1 MIDASSVVSERAD
14 LLERS
19 EQLSTLSEALAA
31 VAESSEGRLVFVS
44 GEAGAGKTALLRCF
58 VEDHCP
64 SAHVLWG
71 AADALHTPRPLGP
84 FFDIGRAAGNGLG
97 QLVEGDAK
105 PHDVATA
112 VLRDLPGDVPT
123 VLVLED
129 LHWADEATLDVLRL
143 VGRRVESVPAL
154 LVASYRDDE
163 LDRSHPLRTV
173 LGELPAHGP
182 VSRLR
187 VPPLSL
193 EAVAAMAEPY
203 GVDANELY
211 RRTDGNPFF
220 VTEVL
225 AAGIRQ
231 VPETVRDAV
240 LARTGRLG
248 PAARDLLDAVAIE
261 PQRIELWLLEEIAG
275 EVLAHLEEC
284 RASGMLLAHDH
295 AVAFRHELAR
305 LVVEESMDPHLR
317 IGFHRAALRALQE
330 PPDGERD
337 LSRLAHHAEAVGDA
351 GAVLEFAPAAAER
364 AGAVGAHREAAAQY
378 ARALRFGDRLPADV
392 RADLLER
399 RAQECYLTDQ
409 YDEGIAALEQA
420 LGYRRAL
427 GDRLKEGD
435 ALHRLSNFLWCP
447 GRTAEAEHSARHAVM
462 LLQELPPSPELAWAY
477 ANLAFIC
484 GSAMRSEEA
493 LAWNERALALAE
505 KLGDAELSNHALA
518 GIAGVR
524 HDTELLEQCQQR
536 ARRAGREG
544 QVGGLFIAL
553 AALTVENRRAASA
566 SRYLE
571 EGIAFCS
578 ERGFELSRLY
588 LLPQRARLELD
599 QGRWSEAAETATVVL
614 RIPRTSTTPRILA
627 LAVLA
632 LVRARRGDPEVWPL
646 LGEAWA
652 LAEPTR
658 ELPRLGPVA
667 AARAEAAWLA
677 GRPED
682 VAAATEAAFDLARGR
697 RAPWLVGEL
706 ACWRRRA
713 GVRERPEADVA
724 EPYALELAGDHAAA
738 AEAWM
743 RLGCPYEAALALAEG
758 DGEEPLRQA
767 LEELQQLEARPA
779 AAIVARR
786 LRERGA
792 RGLPRGPRPTT
803 QRNPANL
810 TRREVEV
817 LRLVAQGLQNAQIAE
832 RLVLSKSTV
841 DHHVSAILRKLEART
856 RGEASAKAVQLGLA
870 GQDS

>member
-1 MIDASSVVSERAD
+1 
-14 LLERS
+14 
-19 EQLSTLSEALAA
+19 
-31 VAESSEGRLVFVS
+31 
-44 GEAGAGKTALLRCF
+44 
-58 VEDHCP
+58 
-64 SAHVLWG
+64 
-71 AADALHTPRPLGP
+71 
-84 FFDIGRAAGNGLG
+84 
-97 QLVEGDAK
+97 
-105 PHDVATA
+105 
-112 VLRDLPGDVPT
+112 
-123 VLVLED
+123 
-129 LHWADEATLDVLRL
+129 
-143 VGRRVESVPAL
+143 
-154 LVASYRDDE
+154 
-163 LDRSHPLRTV
+163 
-173 LGELPAHGP
+173 
-182 VSRLR
+182 
-187 VPPLSL
+187 
-193 EAVAAMAEPY
+193 
-203 GVDANELY
+203 
-211 RRTDGNPFF
+211 
-220 VTEVL
+220 
-225 AAGIRQ
+225 
-231 VPETVRDAV
+231 
-240 LARTGRLG
+240 
-248 PAARDLLDAVAIE
+248 
-261 PQRIELWLLEEIAG
+261 
-275 EVLAHLEEC
+275 
-284 RASGMLLAHDH
+284 
-295 AVAFRHELAR
+295 
-305 LVVEESMDPHLR
+305 
-317 IGFHRAALRALQE
+317 
-330 PPDGERD
+330 
-337 LSRLAHHAEAVGDA
+337 
-351 GAVLEFAPAAAER
+351 
-364 AGAVGAHREAAAQY
+364 
-378 ARALRFGDRLPADV
+378 
-392 RADLLER
+392 
-399 RAQECYLTDQ
+399 
-409 YDEGIAALEQA
+409 
-420 LGYRRAL
+420 
-427 GDRLKEGD
+427 
-435 ALHRLSNFLWCP
+435 
-447 GRTAEAEHSARHAVM
+447 
-462 LLQELPPSPELAWAY
+462 
-477 ANLAFIC
+477 
-484 GSAMRSEEA
+484 MR
-493 LAWNERALALAE
+493 
-505 KLGDAELSNHALA
+505 KLSNHALA

-536 ARRAGREG
+536 ARRAGRER
-544 QVGGLFIAL
+544 QVGGLFITL

-646 LGEAWA
+646 LDEAWA

-682 VAAATEAAFDLARGR
+682 AAAATEAAFDLARGH
-697 RAPWLVGEL
+697 RAPWLAGEL